1 MRSSTGNVKKIRLN
15 NKEAR
20 GAWRQS
26 TLQGSE
32 AAGGQGCFSTAAAR
46 RQNPLQLV
54 DNQCGGGDRKRTEV
68 TDLDTKKIAGFIG
81 ASSRICANS
90 FTTFPNTVSAQTDSI
105 TDSWPHPCAELRSA
119 GRSWTI
125 GRRRTA
131 LGIRTSKQFKTR
143 SGQASRYEWSD
154 SPLMLGPLASYARHS
169 PTHFARI
176 FSRD

>member
-54 DNQCGGGDRKRTEV
+54 DNQCGGGGRNRTEV
-68 TDLDTKKIAGFIG
+68 TDSDTKKIAGFIG

-90 FTTFPNTVSAQTDSI
+90 LTTFPNSASARTDSF
-105 TDSWPHPCAELRSA
+105 TDSRSVGRAHGYRYASLLDPPPSLSHWPLETQDERAGHFHGGGKTPFLAQLGQPVPLHFGQRSQGLA
-119 GRSWTI
+119 
-125 GRRRTA
+125 A
-131 LGIRTSKQFKTR
+131 LLHRCV
-143 SGQASRYEWSD
+143 
-154 SPLMLGPLASYARHS
+154 
-169 PTHFARI
+169 
-176 FSRD
+176 